1 MDWLG
6 AFQSKKAFRDA
17 FCVSSPLI
25 GRTMDWRSPL
35 WLEER
40 LLALT
45 KWPRLG
51 AKKGRACYNK
61 IMKAHYNIEGISEL

>member
-1 MDWLG
+1 
-6 AFQSKKAFRDA
+6 
-17 FCVSSPLI
+17 
-25 GRTMDWRSPL
+25 MDWRSPL
-35 WLEER
+35 WLKES

-45 KWPRLG
+45 KMAWLG